1 GGDGTR
7 DSLSRDIPLRRR
19 AALEPWV
26 GRRVDLSP
34 EPRGRHVA
42 QCRAGHRDH
51 ADVCG
56 NKPRGVAIQPERDP
70 QRRGPSAL
78 PSGRRRI
85 ADPRIPPCS
94 GGHAARAARRTDRPA
109 QRRRAFH
116 RGRTVRRR
124 GAVPD
129 CGRRIAPRADASP
142 RRIAGPRGQDP
153 TPRRRSARPPGD
165 GRAGPREGPRIV
177 QHRAGYRPNRG
188 GLPRRPGR
196 RARRYGMTRRVV
208 LCPLFVHAAHVSSS
222 YGYPTMRWIP
232 PNLLNRARSSSD
244 GSYTPLGWEWTVP
257 TTEKSAGRVWS
268 WKIAW
273 CLPLIVPGTR
283 RSSSIVPWSARKI
296 APNSRG
302 YMSREASRIMR
313 R

>member
-1 GGDGTR
+1 
-7 DSLSRDIPLRRR
+7 
-19 AALEPWV
+19 
-26 GRRVDLSP
+26 
-34 EPRGRHVA
+34 
-42 QCRAGHRDH
+42 
-51 ADVCG
+51 
-56 NKPRGVAIQPERDP
+56 
-70 QRRGPSAL
+70 
-78 PSGRRRI
+78 
-85 ADPRIPPCS
+85 
-94 GGHAARAARRTDRPA
+94 
-109 QRRRAFH
+109 
-116 RGRTVRRR
+116 
-124 GAVPD
+124 
-129 CGRRIAPRADASP
+129 
-142 RRIAGPRGQDP
+142 
-153 TPRRRSARPPGD
+153 
-165 GRAGPREGPRIV
+165 
-177 QHRAGYRPNRG
+177 
-188 GLPRRPGR
+188 
-196 RARRYGMTRRVV
+196 ARRYGLTRRVV

-313 R
+313 RVFREIASTRFIVASLAGQLLLDATIEVVPEPDELRPSLRGRHGDVLAPFQARFVLAVHHHQAFLGRRRRTWTWAEAGKTCGRDAGLNGAIA